1 MSNGIYVVV
10 EQRSGKVQNVGLEL
24 IGEATRLKADL
35 KDDVYAVL
43 LGSGIEGEVD
53 KLYHYGADKVILV
66 DHPYLKE
73 YVTEPYT
80 KAVTEIIKKFDPE
93 IMLFG
98 ASSIGRDV
106 APRVASRVKTGL
118 VADTTGLRMAKT
130 EAELAKEAEMG
141 NTTPER
147 ALLMT
152 RPAFGGNIM
161 ATLMCPRTKPQMAT
175 VRPGVMKRA
184 LLMTRPAFGGN
195 IMATLMCPRTKPQM
209 ATVRPGV
216 MKMIEKD
223 ETRTGELVKFDVNF
237 TDADMNVE
245 VLEVVKSDKKAVDL
259 TEAKLIVSGGRGIGS
274 AAGFDVIR
282 DVADALGAEVGS
294 SRACVDAGWI
304 EKDRQVGQTGK
315 TVRPDLYMA
324 CGISG
329 AIQHVAGMENSE
341 LIIAINKNESAP
353 IFEVA
358 DLGIVGDLKQ
368 ILPKLADAVRKY
380 KAAKANS

>member
-1 MSNGIYVVV
+1 
-10 EQRSGKVQNVGLEL
+10 
-24 IGEATRLKADL
+24 
-35 KDDVYAVL
+35 
-43 LGSGIEGEVD
+43 
-53 KLYHYGADKVILV
+53 
-66 DHPYLKE
+66 
-73 YVTEPYT
+73 
-80 KAVTEIIKKFDPE
+80 
-93 IMLFG
+93 MLFG

-130 EAELAKEAEMG
+130 QEELDKEAAMG
-141 NTTPER
+141 NATPER

-175 VRPGVMKRA
+175 VRPGVMK
-184 LLMTRPAFGGN
+184 
-195 IMATLMCPRTKPQM
+195 
-209 ATVRPGV
+209 
-216 MKMIEKD
+216 MIAKD
-223 ETRTGELVKFDVNF
+223 ETRKGELVEFKVDF
-237 TDADMNVE
+237 TAADMNVE
-245 VLEVVKSDKKAVDL
+245 IVEAVKSDKKSVDL
-259 TEAKLIVSGGRGIGS
+259 TEAKLIVSGGRGVGS
-274 AAGFDVIR
+274 AEGFDVIR
-282 DVADALGAEVGS
+282 DMADALGAEVGS

>member
-1 MSNGIYVVV
+1 MSKGIFVVI

-24 IGEATRLKADL
+24 IGESTRLKEDL
-35 KDDVYAVL
+35 KDEVVAVL
-43 LGSGIEGEVD
+43 LGHEMEGEVD

-66 DHPYLKE
+66 DSPYLKE

-80 KAVTEIIKKFDPE
+80 KAVSAIVKEFDPE
-93 IMLFG
+93 IMFFG

-130 EAELAKEAEMG
+130 EEEYAKEAAMG
-141 NTTPER
+141 CEDPTR

-175 VRPGVMKRA
+175 VRPGVMKR
-184 LLMTRPAFGGN
+184 
-195 IMATLMCPRTKPQM
+195 
-209 ATVRPGV
+209 
-216 MKMIEKD
+216 IEKD
-223 ETRTGELVKFDVNF
+223 TTRTGELIKFDVVF
-237 TDADMNVE
+237 TEADMNVE
-245 VLEVVKSDKKAVDL
+245 IMEVVKSEKKSVDL
-259 TEAKLIVSGGRGIGS
+259 TEAKLIVSGGRGIGGPQ
-274 AAGFDVIR
+274 GFDLIR

-294 SRACVDAGWI
+294 SRAAVDAGWI

-315 TVRPDLYMA
+315 TVRPELYLA

-341 LIIAINKNESAP
+341 VVISINKNDTAP
-353 IFEVA
+353 IFEVS
-358 DLGIVGDLKQ
+358 DLGIVGDVKV
-368 ILPKLADAVRKY
+368 ILPRLADAIRKY
-380 KAAKANS
+380 KTAKANS

>member
-1 MSNGIYVVV
+1 MSKGIFVVI

-24 IGEATRLKADL
+24 VGESTRLKEDL
-35 KDDVYAVL
+35 KDDVVAVL
-43 LGSGIEGEVD
+43 LGHEIEGEVE

-66 DHPYLKE
+66 DSPYLKE
-73 YVTEPYT
+73 YATEPYT
-80 KAVTEIIKKFDPE
+80 KAVTAIIKEYDPE

-130 EAELAKEAEMG
+130 QEEFDKEASMG
-141 NTTPER
+141 CTDPTR

-175 VRPGVMKRA
+175 VRPGVMKR
-184 LLMTRPAFGGN
+184 
-195 IMATLMCPRTKPQM
+195 
-209 ATVRPGV
+209 
-216 MKMIEKD
+216 IEKD
-223 ETRTGELVKFDVNF
+223 TTRKGELIKFNVDF
-237 TDADMNVE
+237 TDADMNIE
-245 VLEVVKSDKKAVDL
+245 ILEVVKADKKAVDL
-259 TEAKLIVSGGRGIGS
+259 TEAKLIVSGGRGIGGPQ
-274 AAGFDVIR
+274 GFDLIR

-315 TVRPDLYMA
+315 TVRPLLYMA

-341 LIIAINKNESAP
+341 LVISINKNDTAP
-353 IFEVA
+353 IFEVS
-358 DLGIVGDLKQ
+358 DLGIVGDLKV
-368 ILPKLADAVRKY
+368 ILPKLADAIRKY
-380 KAAKANS
+380 KANKANN

>member
-80 KAVTEIIKKFDPE
+80 KAVTEVIKKFDPE

-106 APRVASRVKTGL
+106 APRVASRVRTGL

-130 EAELAKEAEMG
+130 EEEFAKEAAMG
-141 NTTPER
+141 CEDPTR

-175 VRPGVMKRA
+175 VRPGVMKR
-184 LLMTRPAFGGN
+184 
-195 IMATLMCPRTKPQM
+195 ID
-209 ATVRPGV
+209 
-216 MKMIEKD
+216 KD
-223 ETRTGELVKFDVNF
+223 ETRKGELIKFDVNF
-237 TDADMNVE
+237 TEADMNVE
-245 VLEVVKSDKKAVDL
+245 ILEVVKSDKKSVDL
-259 TEAKLIVSGGRGIGS
+259 TEAKLIVSGGRGIGGPQ
-274 AAGFDVIR
+274 GFDMIR

-329 AIQHVAGMENSE
+329 AIQHVAGMEGSE
-341 LIIAINKNESAP
+341 LVISINKNDTAP
-353 IFEVA
+353 IFEVS
-358 DLGIVGDLKQ
+358 DLGIVGDVKQ
-368 ILPKLADAVRKY
+368 ILPKLADAIRKY
-380 KAAKANS
+380 KANKATN

>member
-1 MSNGIYVVV
+1 MSNGIFVVV
-10 EQRSGKVQNVGLEL
+10 EQRNGKVQNVGLEL

-53 KLYHYGADKVILV
+53 KIFHYGADKVVLV
-66 DHPYLKE
+66 DDPMLKD

-106 APRVASRVKTGL
+106 APRVASRVRTGL

-130 EAELAKEAEMG
+130 QEELDKEAAMG
-141 NTTPER
+141 NATPER

-175 VRPGVMKRA
+175 VRPGVMKR
-184 LLMTRPAFGGN
+184 
-195 IMATLMCPRTKPQM
+195 ID
-209 ATVRPGV
+209 
-216 MKMIEKD
+216 KD
-223 ETRTGELVKFDVNF
+223 ETRKGELIKFDVDF
-237 TDADMNVE
+237 TEADMNVE
-245 VLEVVKSDKKAVDL
+245 ILEVVKSDKKSVDL

-274 AAGFDVIR
+274 PQGFDMIR

-329 AIQHVAGMENSE
+329 AIQHVAGMEGSE
-341 LIIAINKNESAP
+341 LVISINKNDTAP
-353 IFEVA
+353 IFEVS
-358 DLGIVGDLKQ
+358 DLGIVGDVKQ
-368 ILPKLADAVRKY
+368 ILPKLADAIRKY
-380 KAAKANS
+380 KASKATN

>member
-1 MSNGIYVVV
+1 MSKGIFVVI

-24 IGEATRLKADL
+24 IGESTRLKEDL
-35 KDDVYAVL
+35 KDDVVAVL
-43 LGSGIEGEVD
+43 LGHEIEGEVD

-66 DHPYLKE
+66 DSPYLKN

-80 KAVTEIIKKFDPE
+80 KAITAIVKEYDPE

-130 EAELAKEAEMG
+130 EEEFAKEAAMG
-141 NTTPER
+141 CEDPTR

-175 VRPGVMKRA
+175 VRPGVMR
-184 LLMTRPAFGGN
+184 R
-195 IMATLMCPRTKPQM
+195 
-209 ATVRPGV
+209 
-216 MKMIEKD
+216 IEKD
-223 ETRTGELVKFDVNF
+223 KSRTGELIKFNVDF

-245 VLEVVKSDKKAVDL
+245 ILEVVKADKKHADL
-259 TEAKLIVSGGRGIGS
+259 TEAKMIVSGGRGIGGPQ
-274 AAGFDVIR
+274 GFDMIR
-282 DVADALGAEVGS
+282 DVADALGAEIGS

-315 TVRPDLYMA
+315 TVRPELYMA

-341 LIIAINKNESAP
+341 VVISINKNDTAP
-353 IFEVA
+353 IFEVS
-358 DLGIVGDLKQ
+358 DLGIVGDVKV
-368 ILPKLADAVRKY
+368 ILPRLADAIRKY
-380 KAAKANS
+380 KEAKASN

>member
-1 MSNGIYVVV
+1 MSNGIFVVV
-10 EQRSGKVQNVGLEL
+10 EQRNGKVQNVGLEL

-43 LGSGIEGEVD
+43 LGSEIEGEVE
-53 KLYHYGADKVILV
+53 KLYHYGADKVVLV

-80 KAVTEIIKKFDPE
+80 KAVTEVIKKFDPE

-106 APRVASRVKTGL
+106 APRVASRVRTGL

-130 EAELAKEAEMG
+130 REEYDKEAAMG
-141 NTTPER
+141 CADPIR

-175 VRPGVMKRA
+175 VRPGVMKR
-184 LLMTRPAFGGN
+184 
-195 IMATLMCPRTKPQM
+195 ID
-209 ATVRPGV
+209 
-216 MKMIEKD
+216 KD
-223 ETRTGELVKFDVNF
+223 ETRKGELIKFDVDF
-237 TDADMNVE
+237 TEADMNVE
-245 VLEVVKSDKKAVDL
+245 ILEVVKSDKKSVDL
-259 TEAKLIVSGGRGIGS
+259 TEAKLIVSGGRGIGGPQ
-274 AAGFDVIR
+274 GFDMIR

-329 AIQHVAGMENSE
+329 AIQHVAGMEGSE
-341 LIIAINKNESAP
+341 LVISINKNDTAP
-353 IFEVA
+353 IFEVS
-358 DLGIVGDLKQ
+358 DLGIVGDVKQ
-368 ILPKLADAVRKY
+368 ILPKLADAIRKY
-380 KAAKANS
+380 KASKATN

>member
-1 MSNGIYVVV
+1 MSKGIFVVI

-24 IGEATRLKADL
+24 IGESTRLKEDL
-35 KDDVYAVL
+35 KDEVVAVL
-43 LGSGIEGEVD
+43 LGHEIEGEVE

-66 DHPYLKE
+66 DSPYLKD

-80 KAVTEIIKKFDPE
+80 KAVTAVVKEYDPE

-130 EAELAKEAEMG
+130 EEEFAKEAAMG
-141 NTTPER
+141 CEDPTR

-175 VRPGVMKRA
+175 VRPGVMKRIGKD
-184 LLMTRPAFGGN
+184 T
-195 IMATLMCPRTKPQM
+195 TK
-209 ATVRPGV
+209 
-216 MKMIEKD
+216 
-223 ETRTGELVKFDVNF
+223 TGELIKFNVDF

-245 VLEVVKSDKKAVDL
+245 ILEVVAAEKKHADL
-259 TEAKLIVSGGRGIGS
+259 TEAKMIVSGGRGIGGPQ
-274 AAGFDVIR
+274 GFDLIR
-282 DVADALGAEVGS
+282 DVADALGAEIGS

-315 TVRPDLYMA
+315 TVRPELYVA

-341 LIIAINKNESAP
+341 VVISINKNDTAP
-353 IFEVA
+353 IFEVS
-358 DLGIVGDLKQ
+358 DLGIVGDVKV
-368 ILPKLADAVRKY
+368 ILPRLADAIRKY
-380 KAAKANS
+380 KEAKASN

>member
-1 MSNGIYVVV
+1 MSKGIYVVV

-24 IGEATRLKADL
+24 IGEATRLKEDL
-35 KDDVYAVL
+35 KDDVVAVL
-43 LGSGIEGEVD
+43 LGSEIEGEVE

-66 DHPYLKE
+66 DHPFLKE

-80 KAVTEIIKKFDPE
+80 KAVTAIIKEYDPE

-118 VADTTGLRMAKT
+118 VADCTGLRMAKT
-130 EAELAKEAEMG
+130 EEEIAKEEAMG
-141 NTTPER
+141 CPDGKR

-184 LLMTRPAFGGN
+184 D
-195 IMATLMCPRTKPQM
+195 
-209 ATVRPGV
+209 
-216 MKMIEKD
+216 KD
-223 ETRTGELVKFDVNF
+223 TSRKGELVKFAVDF

-245 VLEVVKSDKKAVDL
+245 IMEVVKSDKKSVDL

-274 AAGFDVIR
+274 AQGFDMIR

-315 TVRPDLYMA
+315 TVRPELYMA

-329 AIQHVAGMENSE
+329 AIQHVAGMEGSE
-341 LIIAINKNESAP
+341 LIISINKNDTAA
-353 IFEVA
+353 IFDVS
-358 DLGIVGDLKQ
+358 DLGIVGDVKV
-368 ILPKLADAVRKY
+368 ILPKLADAIRKY
-380 KAAKANS
+380 KAAKATN